1 MRYGF
6 IDKNGGSGVPL
17 EKIQI
22 RGNIK
27 GFTAEV
33 LAIMEYKNNSDSP
46 IEAIYVFPLDE
57 EAAVCGFQATIDG
70 RTIVADPRKARSSRY
85 SATVELTF
93 VTTLSVEKEGR
104 AVFVLPAV
112 LNPRY
117 SPSDSKP
124 SVSTTLPTIASVS
137 TKYSFDFVLEVQCA
151 SLIEEITSP
160 CNPLKVDINPEDN
173 RQATVR
179 LGEEFKFDADV
190 QVHVLCSKP
199 FEPHALVE
207 NGVIKLKDGIKD
219 EFLSKP
225 VVMLN
230 FFPELDSSAS
240 LDRGEF
246 IFVVDRSGSMD
257 GSKIK
262 SARETLLLFLKS
274 LPEGCYFNVIG
285 FGSSFEKLFPKSES
299 YDDSSLNRAC
309 SHGESMEADLGGTE
323 ILAPFQ
329 DVFSQP
335 LIKGYPRQVFLL
347 TDGEVGNTQQ
357 VIELVRTNA
366 TRARCFTFGIGA
378 GASTALVKGV
388 ARAGKGMAEF
398 VASGDKLRAK
408 VIKVLKNA
416 LQPALLDCEVTWDLP
431 EGCSAKSIPDVPP
444 PIFSGNSLIMYGLVS
459 DDSLNAADS
468 NSKGSITLSATL
480 TTGAK
485 VEKVQHKLSLESLSS
500 KSGDDSLLLHRLAA
514 KVLIQEKQDN
524 DNNAALNEE
533 IVKISKSANVVSKL
547 TSFVAVDKDSNI
559 PVCAPLAMPTFKR
572 APFRCRPVLNFAF
585 RSRRTRKQ
593 DSNIPVCAFIATES
607 KVKNSDDRDLALAPP
622 LPRRVGQCL
631 LSSRASAR
639 RVMNSDRALPSS
651 ASNAYDP
658 IIKDRLYESMD
669 RADLSASSSLPQKGC
684 LEIVS
689 LQKASG
695 AWQLTAQL
703 ASICGVTLDK
713 LKQTCPSQLTTDNKD
728 SLWATAI
735 ALSCLAGKFADQKD
749 EWEMVAAKGTK
760 WLKANLHK
768 NGLSYDG
775 IMEMAGNVLT
785 DLCYDGPSVYG
796 GLKAAHGR
804 FLVEREHIN
813 GFYGAVTVVLV
824 LHDGQHFGCEAF
836 DVATNLCFTFG
847 IGAGAST
854 ALVKGVARA
863 GKGMA
868 EFVASGDKLRAKVI
882 KVLKNALQPA
892 LLDCQVTWDLPEGR
906 SAKNIP
912 DVPPPIFSG
921 NSLIMY
927 GLVSDDS
934 LNAVDSNSKGS
945 ITLSATLAIGAKVEK
960 IQHQLRLESLSSKSG
975 HNSLLLH
982 RLAAKVL
989 IQEKQD
995 NDNNAALNEE
1005 IVKISK
1011 SANVVSKLT
1020 SFVAVDKDS
1029 NIPVSAPLAKPS
1041 LQDEFSLMTPCGFM
1055 APRVMRRRSQE
1066 NFRILS
1072 SKSGHN
1078 SLLLHRLAAK
1088 VLIQEKQDNDNNAA
1102 LNEEI
1107 VKISKSANVVSKL
1120 TSFVAVDK
1128 DSNIPVCAFI
1138 ATESKVKNS
1147 DDRDLALP
1155 PPLPRRVGQCLLSS
1169 RASARRVMNSD
1180 RALPPPLPARCLRPC
1195 LSSSR
1200 ASARRVMNSDRAL
1213 PSSASNAYDPIIKE
1227 SMDRADLS
1235 ASSSLP
1241 QKGCLEIVS
1250 LQKASGAWKLTAQL
1264 ASICGVPL
1272 DKLKQ
1277 TCPSQLTT
1285 DNKDSLW
1292 ATAIALL
1299 CLAGKFADQKDE
1311 WEMVAAKGT
1320 KWLKANLHKD
1330 GLSYDG
1336 IMEMA
1341 GNVLTVN

>member
-70 RTIVADPRKARSSRY
+70 RTIVAEIQEKQEARDTYDDAISSGHSAFLLEESDESSDIFQINVGNLPPKQ

-207 NGVIKLKDGIKD
+207 NGVTKLKDGIKDEFLSKPVIMLNFFPELDSSATGEFIFVVDRSGSMSGSNIKSARETLLLFIKSLPEGCYFNVIGFGSSFTKLFPKSESYDDSSLNRACSHGESMQADLGGTKILAPLQDVFSQPLIKGFPRQVFLLTDGEVRNTQQVIELVFHLWDWCIVMVIKVLKNALQPALLDCQVTWDLPEGCSAKSIPDVPPPIFSGNSLIMYGLMSDDSLNAADSTNKGSITLSATLVTGAKVENIQHKLSLESLSSKSGDDSLLLHRLVAKVTPVLMIFNGGFSCLEIISKFVERAYDVDDLDFSLPLWDPLPLLVLYLVRNITKHEILDFSRAKFFRRACAVRNNGPGDEIGDEIANLRFDMSLRSWRIKLYREYFSILKYKSTMRYGFIDKNGGSGVPLEKIQIRGNIKGFTAEVLAIMEYKNNSDSPIEAIYVFPLDEEAAVCGFQATIDGRTIVAEIQEKQEARDTYDDAISSGHSAFLLEESDESSDIFQINVGNLPPKQSATVQLTFVTTLNVEKEGRAVFLLPAVLNPRYSPSDSKPSVSTTLPTIASVSSKYSFDFVLEVQCASLIEEITSPCNPLKVDINPEDNRQATVRLGEEFKFDADVQVHVLCSKPFEPHALVENGVIKLKDGIKD

-240 LDRGEF
+240 LDR
-246 IFVVDRSGSMD
+246 
-257 GSKIK
+257 
-262 SARETLLLFLKS
+262 
-274 LPEGCYFNVIG
+274 
-285 FGSSFEKLFPKSES
+285 
-299 YDDSSLNRAC
+299 
-309 SHGESMEADLGGTE
+309 
-323 ILAPFQ
+323 

-335 LIKGYPRQVFLL
+335 LIKGFPRQVFLL
-347 TDGEVGNTQQ
+347 TDG
-357 VIELVRTNA
+357 R
-366 TRARCFTFGIGA
+366 
-378 GASTALVKGV
+378 
-388 ARAGKGMAEF
+388 
-398 VASGDKLRAK
+398 

-416 LQPALLDCEVTWDLP
+416 LQPALLDCQVTWDLP

-444 PIFSGNSLIMYGLVS
+444 PIFSGNSLIMYGLMS

-468 NSKGSITLSATL
+468 NNKGSITLSATL
-480 TTGAK
+480 ATGAK
-485 VEKVQHKLSLESLSS
+485 VEKIQHKLRLESLSS

-514 KVLIQEKQDN
+514 KVLIQEKQVN

-533 IVKISKSANVVSKL
+533 IVNISKSANVVSKL
-547 TSFVAVDKDSNI
+547 TSFVVVDKDSNI

-572 APFRCRPVLNFAF
+572 APFRCMAVSNCEF
-585 RSRRTRKQ
+585 RLRRTRKQ
-593 DSNIPVCAFIATES
+593 ESNIPVCAFIATES
-607 KVKNSDDRDLALAPP
+607 KVKNSDDRDLAMPPP

-639 RVMNSDRALPSS
+639 RVMNSDRSS

-658 IIKDRLYESMD
+658 TIENRLCESMD

-768 NGLSYDG
+768 DG
-775 IMEMAGNVLT
+775 VDCITEHPKFIVVCLDTDVL
-785 DLCYDGPSVYG
+785 
-796 GLKAAHGR
+796 A
-804 FLVEREHIN
+804 
-813 GFYGAVTVVLV
+813 
-824 LHDGQHFGCEAF
+824 
-836 DVATNLCFTFG
+836 
-847 IGAGAST
+847 T
-854 ALVKGVARA
+854 ALIAIHNARCNP
-863 GKGMA
+863 
-868 EFVASGDKLRAKVI
+868 VPDPIQNKLRA
-882 KVLKNALQPA
+882 
-892 LLDCQVTWDLPEGR
+892 T
-906 SAKNIP
+906 
-912 DVPPPIFSG
+912 
-921 NSLIMY
+921 
-927 GLVSDDS
+927 
-934 LNAVDSNSKGS
+934 
-945 ITLSATLAIGAKVEK
+945 ATFLY
-960 IQHQLRLESLSSKSG
+960 
-975 HNSLLLH
+975 
-982 RLAAKVL
+982 
-989 IQEKQD
+989 
-995 NDNNAALNEE
+995 
-1005 IVKISK
+1005 
-1011 SANVVSKLT
+1011 
-1020 SFVAVDKDS
+1020 
-1029 NIPVSAPLAKPS
+1029 
-1041 LQDEFSLMTPCGFM
+1041 
-1055 APRVMRRRSQE
+1055 
-1066 NFRILS
+1066 FR
-1072 SKSGHN
+1072 
-1078 SLLLHRLAAK
+1078 
-1088 VLIQEKQDNDNNAA
+1088 
-1102 LNEEI
+1102 
-1107 VKISKSANVVSKL
+1107 
-1120 TSFVAVDK
+1120 
-1128 DSNIPVCAFI
+1128 
-1138 ATESKVKNS
+1138 
-1147 DDRDLALP
+1147 
-1155 PPLPRRVGQCLLSS
+1155 
-1169 RASARRVMNSD
+1169 
-1180 RALPPPLPARCLRPC
+1180 
-1195 LSSSR
+1195 
-1200 ASARRVMNSDRAL
+1200 
-1213 PSSASNAYDPIIKE
+1213 
-1227 SMDRADLS
+1227 
-1235 ASSSLP
+1235 
-1241 QKGCLEIVS
+1241 
-1250 LQKASGAWKLTAQL
+1250 
-1264 ASICGVPL
+1264 
-1272 DKLKQ
+1272 
-1277 TCPSQLTT
+1277 
-1285 DNKDSLW
+1285 
-1292 ATAIALL
+1292 
-1299 CLAGKFADQKDE
+1299 
-1311 WEMVAAKGT
+1311 
-1320 KWLKANLHKD
+1320 
-1330 GLSYDG
+1330 
-1336 IMEMA
+1336 
-1341 GNVLTVN
+1341 